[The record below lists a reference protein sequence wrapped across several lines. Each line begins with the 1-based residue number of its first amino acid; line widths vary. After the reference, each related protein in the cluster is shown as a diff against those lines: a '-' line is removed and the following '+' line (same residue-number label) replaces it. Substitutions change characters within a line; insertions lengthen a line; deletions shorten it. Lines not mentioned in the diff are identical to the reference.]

1 MDRRKI
7 IHRIVSNI
15 LGTEEK
21 MSGPIN
27 TQSSSSVTAAFPA
40 AAADV
45 TSIQTTVTALHT
57 NLLAWY
63 TTWRGSEPAEP
74 FDPEFLGVFGNIGA
88 FKGNLDE
95 VDPITR
101 MVRNDYT
108 TISML
113 AMAYEQAYSIAV
125 ALESDCP
132 GLKTVAID
140 GLKDLVPIVRSLSE
154 TMCSVTVRELHNQ
167 DSSIP
172 MSDADKAITA
182 TQNAWNS

>member
-7 IHRIVSNI
+7 IHRITSNV

-21 MSGPIN
+21 MATPLA
-27 TQSSSSVTAAFPA
+27 TQASSSITAAFPA

-45 TSIQTTVTALHT
+45 NSIQTTVTALHSA
-57 NLLAWY
+57 LLSWY
-63 TTWRGSEPAEP
+63 TAWRGTEPAEP
-74 FDPEFLGVFGNIGA
+74 FDPEYLGVFGSIGA

-95 VDPITR
+95 VDPMIR

-113 AMAYEQAYSIAV
+113 AMAYEELYSVAE
-125 ALESDCP
+125 ALETDCP
-132 GLKTVAID
+132 GLKQIAID
-140 GLKDLVPIVRSLSE
+140 GLKDLVPIVRSLSM
-154 TMCSVTVRELHNQ
+154 TMCTVTVRTLHNQ
-167 DSSIP
+167 DSTIP
-172 MSDADKAITA
+172 MSDADKAIAA